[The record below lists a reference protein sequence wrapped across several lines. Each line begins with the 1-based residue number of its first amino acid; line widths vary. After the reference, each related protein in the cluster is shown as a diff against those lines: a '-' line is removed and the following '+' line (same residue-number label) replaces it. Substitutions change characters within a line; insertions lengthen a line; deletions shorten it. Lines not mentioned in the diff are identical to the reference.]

1 MRISDWSSDVCSSDL
16 WWTGEHH
23 IALARRLEAS
33 RGFDFLFFDDTSTVS
48 NALGGSMDAE
58 LKFAVGSPRHEAMPL
73 LPLLAK
79 ATQHIG
85 VVCTA
90 STTFY
95 PPFIL
100 SRLLSSLD
108 RLSGGRA
115 GWNIVTTTEASAAQH
130 HNYDQLTPPPHRH
143 EMAEPLY

>member
-1 MRISDWSSDVCSSDL
+1 MDHTPFRLGYFTRFGPTAWSAADDRTYGGD

-95 PPFIL
+95 PRSEEHTSEL
-100 SRLLSSLD
+100 QSLM
-108 RLSGGRA
+108 RISYA
-115 GWNIVTTTEASAAQH
+115 
-130 HNYDQLTPPPHRH
+130 
-143 EMAEPLY
+143 

>member
-23 IALARRLEAS
+23 IVLARRLEAS

-85 VVCTA
+85 VE
-90 STTFY
+90 
-95 PPFIL
+95 I
-100 SRLLSSLD
+100 
-108 RLSGGRA
+108 GRA
-115 GWNIVTTTEASAAQH
+115 SCRERVCQYVSISVVAGSLQKKRNKKIKK
-130 HNYDQLTPPPHRH
+130 YK
-143 EMAEPLY
+143 

>member
-16 WWTGEHH
+16 H

-58 LKFAVGSPRHEAMPL
+58 LKSAVGSPRHEAMPL

-90 STTFY
+90 STTFR
-95 PPFIL
+95 
-100 SRLLSSLD
+100 SKARGVGKECVST
-108 RLSGGRA
+108 GRSW
-115 GWNIVTTTEASAAQH
+115 GSPYH
-130 HNYDQLTPPPHRH
+130 
-143 EMAEPLY
+143 